1 MTAEHEKTCKSRDSP
16 TIDNS
21 NDQDKPVDTLPTSK
35 PSASKSSTKSKSSP
49 KGTEDGKAI
58 VDSGGIKCGD
68 VGYRFK
74 KWFSQGYNAWYDVSS
89 CISVS
94 SFDYFVLFY

>member
-1 MTAEHEKTCKSRDSP
+1 MTAEHEKTCKSRDSSAVA
-16 TIDNS
+16 DN
-21 NDQDKPVDTLPTSK
+21 NQNKPVDTLPTSK

-49 KGTEDGKAI
+49 KGTKDGKEVI

-68 VGYRFK
+68 VGYKFK
-74 KWFSQGYNAWYDVSS
+74 KWFAMGYNDWFDVSS

-94 SFDYFVLFY
+94 YDYFVLLH